1 MSWSFGSKKSKYRI
15 LEESNDGEDGYTVY
29 GPGGDWAWY
38 SKIAA
43 ETESDALAWF
53 TRREA
58 QKRSLRLNSLVSD
71 LSGYLW
77 AVGWRTLA
85 LWFAL
90 NSALYSWEPYRAAT
104 PLPYFYLQ
112 AYQAGDARKQILW
125 LVALSLAQC
134 WIAFELVKM
143 KSNRSTLFVVV
154 AICSYL
160 SIGLVQY
167 SASNLI
173 RAAYGSS
180 SYMLDLHSV
189 NYMFYFGVGLLLLGP
204 WLIWRRRDDFV

>member
-15 LEESNDGEDGYTVY
+15 REESNDGEDGYTVY

-104 PLPYFYLQ
+104 PLRYFYLQ
-112 AYQAGDARKQILW
+112 AYQADDARKQILW

-134 WIAFELVKM
+134 WIAFELIK
-143 KSNRSTLFVVV
+143 KERGTNFFRTGGCHAGKRQQDRRILLRTAKHSLHSR
-154 AICSYL
+154 CSH
-160 SIGLVQY
+160 GLVHSRAHLLHHTRERNFTY
-167 SASNLI
+167 SCTHLVI
-173 RAAYGSS
+173 
-180 SYMLDLHSV
+180 
-189 NYMFYFGVGLLLLGP
+189 
-204 WLIWRRRDDFV
+204 